1 MRKSTIALLSCIAAL
16 LLLFGVAY
24 APTSATT
31 TTTEPATVKASY
43 AEDRALI
50 EDLQARYMFA
60 LDFKDV
66 DKYLSTFTEDG
77 VLDIGTGE
85 IKGHEAI
92 RKIISGMP
100 ASAQAAAKTA
110 PKLRPATGRHNITN
124 IVIKVDGDKA
134 SGVAYWFHYGNNN
147 PNRTATLDSYGHY
160 VDELAKV
167 NGKWLFTKRRI
178 YNEQVDAWAAPAG
191 NPGW

>member
-1 MRKSTIALLSCIAAL
+1 MRKSTVALLSSIAAL
-16 LLLFGVAY
+16 LLVFAVAST
-24 APTSATT
+24 PATT
-31 TTTEPATVKASY
+31 TTTAPVAVKASY

-85 IKGHEAI
+85 IKGHDAI

-100 ASAQAAAKTA
+100 AGAQAAAAKTA

-147 PNRTATLDSYGHY
+147 PERTASLDSYGHY
-160 VDELAKV
+160 VDQLAKV
-167 NGKWLFTKRRI
+167 NGQWLFTKRRI
-178 YNEQVDAWAAPAG
+178 YNEQMEAWAAPPG

>member
-1 MRKSTIALLSCIAAL
+1 MRKSTFALWS
-16 LLLFGVAY
+16 GVA
-24 APTSATT
+24 AILLAFAIACGTT
-31 TTTEPATVKASY
+31 TTTETAPVQAKASY
-43 AEDRALI
+43 AEDRTLI

-66 DKYLSTFTEDG
+66 DKYLATFTEDG

-100 ASAQAAAKTA
+100 SSQAAKED

-124 IVIKVDGDKA
+124 IVLKIDGDKA

-147 PNRTATLDSYGHY
+147 PKRTATFDSYGHY

-178 YNEQVDAWAAPAG
+178 YNEQVADWVAPAG
-191 NPGW
+191 NPSW

>member
-1 MRKSTIALLSCIAAL
+1 MRKPTFVLLSAIAAL
-16 LLLFGVAY
+16 FLVFAVAC
-24 APTSATT
+24 APTKTAVN
-31 TTTEPATVKASY
+31 EPAEVKTSY

-66 DKYLSTFTEDG
+66 DKYLATFTEDG

-100 ASAQAAAKTA
+100 SGQAAPEED
-110 PKLRPATGRHNITN
+110 PKLQSATGRHNITN

-147 PNRTATLDSYGHY
+147 PKRTATFDSYGHY
-160 VDELAKV
+160 VDEMAKV

-178 YNEQVDAWAAPAG
+178 YNEQVKDWAAPAG
-191 NPGW
+191 NPSW